1 MAHEEFPQKNNH
13 ETMEAVPSDLSRC
26 IGGRTESSKRWC
38 GSLWGNFWHIGIR
51 VYLWTPLAFTRA
63 GKGIKLRFF
72 NVQFSC
78 HIWFVVFG
86 DVIRWNLQDGYITCE
101 RCGKVHTLFTDQ
113 QSRHWQEPFC
123 MVSLWKLSTQRS
135 QNDAVDVL
143 FGCSTWSEEKNL
155 VQSIDDRYT
164 AACL

>member
-1 MAHEEFPQKNNH
+1 MSYIFVF
-13 ETMEAVPSDLSRC
+13 VPALYWWKMLLC
-26 IGGRTESSKRWC
+26 FLKKRWLQDNEVTSC
-38 GSLWGNFWHIGIR
+38 NPYAFGAPIFVFSVCH
-51 VYLWTPLAFTRA
+51 LARLVNAFARA
-63 GKGIKLRFF
+63 GKGIKLRFL

-78 HIWFVVFG
+78 HIWFAVFG
-86 DVIRWNLQDGYITCE
+86 DVISWNLQDGYIICE
-101 RCGKVHTLFTDQ
+101 RCGKVHTFFTGE

-123 MVSLWKLSTQRS
+123 MVSLWKLSMQRS

-143 FGCSTWSEEKNL
+143 FGCNTWWEEIFL